1 MKLFY
6 NHILLLLALAV
17 AMLLTRCSN
26 NEIEPLPAD
35 QKQLTVSLVTT
46 TLKESATRA
55 TEVGDYDN
63 AKNENAIRKVDVFFY
78 RGETQV
84 WYAEQ
89 TVYDVNSKKA
99 VIAVP
104 SSKETLFD
112 GTQSYDVYIVVNG
125 PTRAEMEGK
134 SLADLKN
141 VVLTPSNTGFDFSLT
156 NRKSN
161 PTQFVM
167 DGMLAGKTVS
177 LTSPH
182 IGTVNVARAASKIR
196 VRILKGEKI
205 SQYIP
210 TDGTSGATPLISVK
224 NYNTYGALM
233 QGRTQVPEGF
243 HSDADYTTMNVFYMQ
258 SLNLPGISHPYPIY
272 SYENDWSTDRSKE
285 TYVMIRVP
293 LKVPAGAPEFT
304 YYYYKVPVNFQK
316 PEGPQNDMEKDFY
329 RLKRNHLYDIEVFI
343 NKLGGTVDNPV
354 ELTGNYVIK
363 DWTTQQVAVAIAQ
376 QHYLFVS
383 PQASKMQNVT
393 TTVLS
398 YSSSKLPVSVSDI
411 KASYTY
417 TDAATGE
424 ETTTSYP
431 NGTTG
436 TGTPTT
442 PPTDGSVKV
451 YIDYP
456 SAGRITV
463 VSAVPVNNVPK
474 DISFTVSNG
483 ITALNQVVKITQYP
497 ANYITDQQGIYSSRR
512 PYGFRP
518 SYEPAL
524 KNAAM
529 YIITA
534 NSPDGTSIIGY
545 PPLDANGYT
554 SAAAEVSNLVSP
566 SFQLASQLGASPQTY
581 YDIGVTN
588 VWSAYYQQYY
598 NAPSAL
604 QSCKDYTETTVV
616 DGKEITYSDWRLPT
630 EAEIALVNK
639 MQTTSGSAVTSIMT
653 GDFYWDSYKTNGPYR
668 MYGTA
673 TKGPNDRAYVR
684 CVRDVKN

>member
-6 NHILLLLALAV
+6 NSIFSLVTLTM
-17 AMLLTRCSN
+17 AMLLAQCSN
-26 NEIEPLPAD
+26 NEIEPLPAG

-89 TVYDVNSKKA
+89 TMYDANSKKA
-99 VIAVP
+99 VITVP

-112 GTQSYDVYIVVNG
+112 GTQTYDVYIVVNG
-125 PTRAEMEGK
+125 PSRAEMEGK
-134 SLADLKN
+134 LLTDLKN
-141 VVLTPSNTGFDFSLT
+141 LVLTPANTGFDFSLT
-156 NRKSN
+156 NRKAN

-167 DGMLAGKTVS
+167 DGMLAGKAVS

-182 IGTVNVARAASKIR
+182 IGTVDLARAASKIR

-224 NYNTYGALM
+224 NYNTHGALIK
-233 QGRTQVPEGF
+233 GRTVVPETF
-243 HSDADYTTMNVFYMQ
+243 HSDADYTPVDVFYMP
-258 SLNLPGISHPYPIY
+258 SLNLPGISHSYPIY
-272 SYENDWSTDRSKE
+272 SYENDWSADLKKE

-293 LKVPAGAPEFT
+293 MKVPVGAPEFT
-304 YYYYKVPVNFQK
+304 YYYYKIPVNFQK
-316 PEGPQNDMEKDFY
+316 PEGPQNDVEKDFY

-354 ELTGNYVIK
+354 NLTGNYVIK

-398 YSSSKLPVSVSDI
+398 YASSKLPITISNI
-411 KASYTY
+411 AASYTY
-417 TDAATGE
+417 TDAATGNV
-424 ETTTSYP
+424 TTIPYNPANVTVYP
-431 NGTTG
+431 DQPAMGQ
-436 TGTPTT
+436 
-442 PPTDGSVKV
+442 
-451 YIDYP
+451 
-456 SAGRITV
+456 ITV
-463 VSAVPVNNVPK
+463 TSTIPTNNVPK

-497 ANYITDQQGIYSSRR
+497 ANYITDQQGIYSYRR

-545 PPLDANGYT
+545 PPVDTNGYT

-588 VWSAYYQQYY
+588 VWSDYYQQYY

>member
-6 NHILLLLALAV
+6 NSIFSLVTLTM
-17 AMLLTRCSN
+17 AMLLAQCSN

-46 TLKESATRA
+46 APKESSTRA
-55 TEVGDYDN
+55 GEVGDYDN
-63 AKNENAIRKVDVFFY
+63 AENENAIRKVDVFFY
-78 RGETQV
+78 QGETQV

-104 SSKETLFD
+104 SSQEALFD

-125 PTRAEMEGK
+125 PSRAEMEGK

-161 PTQFVM
+161 PAQFVM
-167 DGMLAGKTVS
+167 DGMLAGKAVS
-177 LTSPH
+177 LASPH
-182 IGTVNVARAASKIR
+182 IGTVDLARAASKIR
-196 VRILKGEKI
+196 IRILKGEKI

-224 NYNTYGALM
+224 NYNTHGALM
-233 QGRTQVPEGF
+233 KGRTAVPETY
-243 HSDADYTTMNVFYMQ
+243 HSDADYTPADVFYMP
-258 SLNLPGISHPYPIY
+258 SLKLPGISHPYPIY
-272 SYENDWSTDRSKE
+272 SYEKDWSTDRSKE
-285 TYVMIRVP
+285 TYVMVRVP
-293 LKVPAGAPEFT
+293 LKVPAGASEFT
-304 YYYYKVPVNFQK
+304 YYYYKIPVNFQK
-316 PEGPQNDMEKDFY
+316 PEGPQNDVEKDFY

-383 PQASKMQNVT
+383 PQTSKMQNVT

-398 YSSSKLPVSVSDI
+398 YASSKLPITISNI
-411 KASYTY
+411 AASYTY
-417 TDAATGE
+417 TDAATGKV
-424 ETTTSYP
+424 TTIPYNPANVTVYP
-431 NGTTG
+431 DQPAMGQ
-436 TGTPTT
+436 
-442 PPTDGSVKV
+442 
-451 YIDYP
+451 
-456 SAGRITV
+456 ITV
-463 VSAVPVNNVPK
+463 TSTIPTNNVPK

-497 ANYITDQQGIYSSRR
+497 ANYITDQQGIASNLRT
-512 PYGFRP
+512 GFTP
-518 SYEPAL
+518 GDGL
-524 KNAAM
+524 NNKAM

-554 SAAAEVSNLVSP
+554 STAAEVSNLVSP
-566 SFQLASQLGASPQTY
+566 SFQLASQLGATQPSSFT
-581 YDIGVTN
+581 
-588 VWSAYYQQYY
+588 SAQQQCANYW
-598 NAPSAL
+598 
-604 QSCKDYTETTVV
+604 EETVV
-616 DGKEITYSDWRLPT
+616 NGITVRYTDWRLPT
-630 EAEIALVNK
+630 DAEIALVDK
-639 MQTTSGSAVTSIMT
+639 MQNQTGSVVKSIMT
-653 GDFYWDSYKTNGPYR
+653 GKYYWDSSNITNGGAHI
-668 MYGTA
+668 MTG
-673 TKGPNDRAYVR
+673 GSGGSSSSAYVR

>member
-6 NHILLLLALAV
+6 NSIFSLITLTM
-17 AMLLTRCSN
+17 AMLLAQCSN

-46 TLKESATRA
+46 APKESSTRA
-55 TEVGDYDN
+55 GEVGDYDN
-63 AKNENAIRKVDVFFY
+63 AENENAIRKVDVFFY
-78 RGETQV
+78 QGETQV

-104 SSKETLFD
+104 SSQEALFD

-125 PTRAEMEGK
+125 PSRAEMEGK

-161 PTQFVM
+161 PAQFVM
-167 DGMLAGKTVS
+167 DGMLAGKAVS
-177 LTSPH
+177 LASPH
-182 IGTVNVARAASKIR
+182 IGTVDLARAASKIR
-196 VRILKGEKI
+196 IRILKGEKI

-224 NYNTYGALM
+224 NYNTHGALM
-233 QGRTQVPEGF
+233 KGRTAVPETY
-243 HSDADYTTMNVFYMQ
+243 HSDADYTPADVFYMP
-258 SLNLPGISHPYPIY
+258 SLKLPGISHPYPIY
-272 SYENDWSTDRSKE
+272 SYENDWSTERSKE
-285 TYVMIRVP
+285 TYVMVRVP
-293 LKVPAGAPEFT
+293 LKVPAGASEFT

-316 PEGPQNDMEKDFY
+316 PEGPQNDVEKDFY

-383 PQASKMQNVT
+383 PQTSKMQNVT

-398 YSSSKLPVSVSDI
+398 YASSKLPITISNI
-411 KASYTY
+411 AASYTY
-417 TDAATGE
+417 TDAATGKV
-424 ETTTSYP
+424 TTIPYNPANVTVYP
-431 NGTTG
+431 DQPAMGQ
-436 TGTPTT
+436 
-442 PPTDGSVKV
+442 
-451 YIDYP
+451 
-456 SAGRITV
+456 ITV
-463 VSAVPVNNVPK
+463 TSTIPTNNVPK

-497 ANYITDQQGIYSSRR
+497 ANYITDQQGIASNLRT
-512 PYGFRP
+512 GFTP
-518 SYEPAL
+518 GDGL
-524 KNAAM
+524 NNKAM

-534 NSPDGTSIIGY
+534 NSPDGTSIIGF

-554 SAAAEVSNLVSP
+554 STAAEVSNLVSP
-566 SFQLASQLGASPQTY
+566 SFQLASQLGATQPSSFT
-581 YDIGVTN
+581 
-588 VWSAYYQQYY
+588 SAQQQCANYW
-598 NAPSAL
+598 
-604 QSCKDYTETTVV
+604 EETVV
-616 DGKEITYSDWRLPT
+616 NGITVRYTDWRLPT
-630 EAEIALVNK
+630 DAEIALVDK
-639 MQTTSGSAVTSIMT
+639 MQNQTGSVVKSIMT
-653 GDFYWDSYKTNGPYR
+653 GKYYWDSSNITNGGAHI
-668 MYGTA
+668 MTG
-673 TKGPNDRAYVR
+673 GSGGSSSSAYVR

>member
-6 NHILLLLALAV
+6 NPILLLLALAMP
-17 AMLLTRCSN
+17 MLLTRCSN

-233 QGRTQVPEGF
+233 QGKTQVPESF
-243 HSDADYTTMNVFYMQ
+243 HSDADYTTMDVFYMH

-316 PEGPQNDMEKDFY
+316 PEGPQNDVEKDFY

-417 TDAATGE
+417 TEAST
-424 ETTTSYP
+424 
-431 NGTTG
+431 
-436 TGTPTT
+436 
-442 PPTDGSVKV
+442 GSVKTV
-451 YIDYP
+451 NYPYTYQDANNQTVTVPLGVTVAIDQP
-456 SAGRITV
+456 GTGQITV
-463 VSAVPVNNVPK
+463 TSTLPINNVPK

-483 ITALNQVVKITQYP
+483 ITTLNQVVKITQYP
-497 ANYITDQQGIYSSRR
+497 ANYITDQQGIASNLRT
-512 PYGFRP
+512 GFTP
-518 SYEPAL
+518 GDSL
-524 KNAAM
+524 NNKAM

-554 SAAAEVSNLVSP
+554 STATEVSKLVSP
-566 SFQLASQLGASPQTY
+566 SFQLASQLGATQPSSFT
-581 YDIGVTN
+581 
-588 VWSAYYQQYY
+588 SAQQQCANYW
-598 NAPSAL
+598 
-604 QSCKDYTETTVV
+604 EETVV
-616 DGKEITYSDWRLPT
+616 NGITVRYTDWRLPT
-630 EAEIALVNK
+630 DAEIALVDK
-639 MQTTSGSAVTSIMT
+639 MQNQTGSVVKSIMT
-653 GDFYWDSYKTNGPYR
+653 GKYYWDSSNITNGGAHI
-668 MYGTA
+668 MTG
-673 TKGPNDRAYVR
+673 GSGGSSSSAYVR

>member
-1 MKLFY
+1 MKLFH
-6 NHILLLLALAV
+6 NSIFSLITLTM
-17 AMLLTRCSN
+17 AMLLTQCSN

-46 TLKESATRA
+46 APKESSTRA
-55 TEVGDYDN
+55 GEVGDYDN
-63 AKNENAIRKVDVFFY
+63 AENENAIRKVDVFFY
-78 RGETQV
+78 QGETQV

-177 LTSPH
+177 LASPH

-233 QGRTQVPEGF
+233 QGRTQVPESF
-243 HSDADYTTMNVFYMQ
+243 HSDADYTTMNVFYMP

-383 PQASKMQNVT
+383 PQTSKMQNVT

-398 YSSSKLPVSVSDI
+398 YASSKLPITISNI
-411 KASYTY
+411 AASYTY
-417 TDAATGE
+417 TDAATGKV
-424 ETTTSYP
+424 TTIPYNPANVTVYP
-431 NGTTG
+431 DQPAMGQ
-436 TGTPTT
+436 
-442 PPTDGSVKV
+442 
-451 YIDYP
+451 
-456 SAGRITV
+456 ITV
-463 VSAVPVNNVPK
+463 TSTIPTNNVPK

-497 ANYITDQQGIYSSRR
+497 ANYITDQQGIASNLRT
-512 PYGFRP
+512 GFTP
-518 SYEPAL
+518 GDGL
-524 KNAAM
+524 NNKAM

-534 NSPDGTSIIGY
+534 NSPDGTSIIGF

-554 SAAAEVSNLVSP
+554 STAAEVSNLVSP
-566 SFQLASQLGASPQTY
+566 SFQLASQLGATQPSSFT
-581 YDIGVTN
+581 
-588 VWSAYYQQYY
+588 SAQQQCANYW
-598 NAPSAL
+598 
-604 QSCKDYTETTVV
+604 EETVV
-616 DGKEITYSDWRLPT
+616 NGITVRYTDWRLPT
-630 EAEIALVNK
+630 DAEIALVDK
-639 MQTTSGSAVTSIMT
+639 MQNQTGSVVKSIMT
-653 GDFYWDSYKTNGPYR
+653 GKYYWDSSNITNGGAHI
-668 MYGTA
+668 MTG
-673 TKGPNDRAYVR
+673 GSGGSSSSAYVR

>member
-1 MKLFY
+1 MKLFH
-6 NHILLLLALAV
+6 NSIFSLITLTM
-17 AMLLTRCSN
+17 AMLLTQCSN

-46 TLKESATRA
+46 APKESSTRA
-55 TEVGDYDN
+55 GEVGDYDN
-63 AKNENAIRKVDVFFY
+63 AENENAIRKVDVFFY
-78 RGETQV
+78 QGETQV

-104 SSKETLFD
+104 SSQEALFD

-125 PTRAEMEGK
+125 PSRAEMEGK

-161 PTQFVM
+161 PAQFVM
-167 DGMLAGKTVS
+167 DGMLAGKAVS
-177 LTSPH
+177 LASPH
-182 IGTVNVARAASKIR
+182 IGTVDLARAASKIR
-196 VRILKGEKI
+196 IRILKGEKI

-224 NYNTYGALM
+224 NYNTRGALM
-233 QGRTQVPEGF
+233 KGRTAVPETY
-243 HSDADYTTMNVFYMQ
+243 HSDADYTPADVFYMP
-258 SLNLPGISHPYPIY
+258 SLKLPGISHPYPIY
-272 SYENDWSTDRSKE
+272 SYENDWSTERSKE
-285 TYVMIRVP
+285 TYVMVRVP

-304 YYYYKVPVNFQK
+304 YYYYKIPVNFQK
-316 PEGPQNDMEKDFY
+316 PEGPQNDVEKDFY

-343 NKLGGTVDNPV
+343 NKLGGTIDNPL

-383 PQASKMQNVT
+383 PQTSKMQNVT

-398 YSSSKLPVSVSDI
+398 YASSKLPITISNI
-411 KASYTY
+411 AASYTY
-417 TDAATGE
+417 TDAATGKV
-424 ETTTSYP
+424 TTIPYNPANVTVYP
-431 NGTTG
+431 DQPAMGQ
-436 TGTPTT
+436 
-442 PPTDGSVKV
+442 
-451 YIDYP
+451 
-456 SAGRITV
+456 ITV
-463 VSAVPVNNVPK
+463 TSTIPTNNVPK

-497 ANYITDQQGIYSSRR
+497 ANYITDQQGIASNLRT
-512 PYGFRP
+512 GFTP
-518 SYEPAL
+518 GDGL
-524 KNAAM
+524 NNKAM

-534 NSPDGTSIIGY
+534 NSPDGTSIIGF

-554 SAAAEVSNLVSP
+554 STAAEVSNLVSP
-566 SFQLASQLGASPQTY
+566 SFQLASQLGATQPSSFT
-581 YDIGVTN
+581 
-588 VWSAYYQQYY
+588 SAQQQCANYW
-598 NAPSAL
+598 
-604 QSCKDYTETTVV
+604 EETVV
-616 DGKEITYSDWRLPT
+616 NGITVRYTDWRLPT
-630 EAEIALVNK
+630 DAEIALVDK
-639 MQTTSGSAVTSIMT
+639 MQNQTGSVVKSIMT
-653 GDFYWDSYKTNGPYR
+653 GKYYWDSSNITNGGAHI
-668 MYGTA
+668 MTG
-673 TKGPNDRAYVR
+673 GSGGSSSSAYVR

>member
-6 NHILLLLALAV
+6 NSIFSLITLTM
-17 AMLLTRCSN
+17 AMLLTQCSN

-46 TLKESATRA
+46 APKESSTRTA
-55 TEVGDYDN
+55 EVGDYDN
-63 AKNENAIRKVDVFFY
+63 AENENAIRKVDVFFY
-78 RGETQV
+78 QGETQV

-104 SSKETLFD
+104 SSQEALFD

-125 PTRAEMEGK
+125 PSRAEMEGK

-161 PTQFVM
+161 PAQFVM
-167 DGMLAGKTVS
+167 DGMLAGKAVS
-177 LTSPH
+177 LASPH
-182 IGTVNVARAASKIR
+182 IGTVDLARAASKIR
-196 VRILKGEKI
+196 IRILKGEKI

-224 NYNTYGALM
+224 NYNTHGALM
-233 QGRTQVPEGF
+233 KGRTAVPETY
-243 HSDADYTTMNVFYMQ
+243 HSDADYTPADVFYMP
-258 SLNLPGISHPYPIY
+258 SLKLPGISHPYPIY
-272 SYENDWSTDRSKE
+272 SYEKDWSTDRSKE
-285 TYVMIRVP
+285 TYVMVRVP
-293 LKVPAGAPEFT
+293 LKVPAGASEFT
-304 YYYYKVPVNFQK
+304 YYYYKIPVNFQK
-316 PEGPQNDMEKDFY
+316 PEGPQNDVEKDFY

-383 PQASKMQNVT
+383 PQTSKMQNVT

-398 YSSSKLPVSVSDI
+398 YASSKLPITISNI
-411 KASYTY
+411 AASYTY
-417 TDAATGE
+417 TDAATGKV
-424 ETTTSYP
+424 TTIPYNPANVTVYP
-431 NGTTG
+431 DQPAMGQ
-436 TGTPTT
+436 
-442 PPTDGSVKV
+442 
-451 YIDYP
+451 
-456 SAGRITV
+456 ITV
-463 VSAVPVNNVPK
+463 TSTIPTNNVPK

-497 ANYITDQQGIYSSRR
+497 ANYITDQQGIASNLRT
-512 PYGFRP
+512 GFTP
-518 SYEPAL
+518 GDGL
-524 KNAAM
+524 NNKAM

-534 NSPDGTSIIGY
+534 NSPDGTSIIGF

-554 SAAAEVSNLVSP
+554 STAAEVSNLVSP
-566 SFQLASQLGASPQTY
+566 SFQLASQLGATQPSSFT
-581 YDIGVTN
+581 
-588 VWSAYYQQYY
+588 SAQQQCANYW
-598 NAPSAL
+598 
-604 QSCKDYTETTVV
+604 EETVV
-616 DGKEITYSDWRLPT
+616 NGITVRYTDWRLPT
-630 EAEIALVNK
+630 DAEIALVDK
-639 MQTTSGSAVTSIMT
+639 MQNQTGSVVKSIMT
-653 GDFYWDSYKTNGPYR
+653 GKYYWDSSNITNGGAHI
-668 MYGTA
+668 MTG
-673 TKGPNDRAYVR
+673 GSGGSSSSAYVR

>member
-6 NHILLLLALAV
+6 NSIFSLVTLTM
-17 AMLLTRCSN
+17 AMLLAQCSN

-46 TLKESATRA
+46 APKESSTRA
-55 TEVGDYDN
+55 GEVGDYDN
-63 AKNENAIRKVDVFFY
+63 AENENAIRKVDVFFY
-78 RGETQV
+78 QGETQV

-104 SSKETLFD
+104 SSQEALFD
-112 GTQSYDVYIVVNG
+112 RTQSYDVYIVVNG
-125 PTRAEMEGK
+125 PSRAEMEGK

-161 PTQFVM
+161 PAQFVM
-167 DGMLAGKTVS
+167 DGMLAGKAVS
-177 LTSPH
+177 LASPH
-182 IGTVNVARAASKIR
+182 IGTVDLARAASKIR
-196 VRILKGEKI
+196 IRILKGEKI

-224 NYNTYGALM
+224 NYNTRGALM
-233 QGRTQVPEGF
+233 KGRTAVPETY
-243 HSDADYTTMNVFYMQ
+243 HSDADYTPADVFYMP
-258 SLNLPGISHPYPIY
+258 SLKLPGISHPYPIY
-272 SYENDWSTDRSKE
+272 SYEKDWSTDRSKE
-285 TYVMIRVP
+285 TYVMVRVP
-293 LKVPAGAPEFT
+293 LKVPAGASEFT

-316 PEGPQNDMEKDFY
+316 PEGPQNDVEKDFY

-354 ELTGNYVIK
+354 ELTGNYVIQ

-383 PQASKMQNVT
+383 PQTSKMQNVT

-398 YSSSKLPVSVSDI
+398 YASSKLPITISNI
-411 KASYTY
+411 AASYTY
-417 TDAATGE
+417 TDAATGKV
-424 ETTTSYP
+424 TTIPYNPANVTVYP
-431 NGTTG
+431 DQPAMGQ
-436 TGTPTT
+436 
-442 PPTDGSVKV
+442 
-451 YIDYP
+451 
-456 SAGRITV
+456 ITV
-463 VSAVPVNNVPK
+463 TSTIPTNNVPK

-497 ANYITDQQGIYSSRR
+497 ANYITDQQGIASNLRT
-512 PYGFRP
+512 GFTP
-518 SYEPAL
+518 GDGL
-524 KNAAM
+524 NNKAM

-534 NSPDGTSIIGY
+534 NSPDGTSIIGF

-554 SAAAEVSNLVSP
+554 STAAEVSNLVSP
-566 SFQLASQLGASPQTY
+566 SFQLASQLGATQPSSFT
-581 YDIGVTN
+581 
-588 VWSAYYQQYY
+588 SAQQQCANYW
-598 NAPSAL
+598 
-604 QSCKDYTETTVV
+604 EETVV
-616 DGKEITYSDWRLPT
+616 NGITVRYTDWRLPT
-630 EAEIALVNK
+630 DAEIALVDK
-639 MQTTSGSAVTSIMT
+639 MQNQTGSVVKSIMT
-653 GDFYWDSYKTNGPYR
+653 GKYYWDSSNITNGGAHI
-668 MYGTA
+668 MTG
-673 TKGPNDRAYVR
+673 GSGGSSSSAYVR

>member
-6 NHILLLLALAV
+6 NPILLLLALAMP
-17 AMLLTRCSN
+17 MLLTRCSN
-26 NEIEPLPAD
+26 NEIEPFPAA

-125 PTRAEMEGK
+125 PSRAEMEGK

-233 QGRTQVPEGF
+233 QGRTQVPESF
-243 HSDADYTTMNVFYMQ
+243 HSDADYTTMDVFYMH

-316 PEGPQNDMEKDFY
+316 PEGPQNDVEKDFY
-329 RLKRNHLYDIEVFI
+329 RLRRNHLYDIEVFI

-417 TDAATGE
+417 TEAST
-424 ETTTSYP
+424 
-431 NGTTG
+431 
-436 TGTPTT
+436 
-442 PPTDGSVKV
+442 GSVKTV
-451 YIDYP
+451 NYPYTYQDANNQTVTVPLGVTVAIDQP
-456 SAGRITV
+456 GTGQITV
-463 VSAVPVNNVPK
+463 TSTLPINNVPK

-483 ITALNQVVKITQYP
+483 ITTLNQVVKITQYP
-497 ANYITDQQGIYSSRR
+497 ANYITDQQGIASNLRT
-512 PYGFRP
+512 GFTP
-518 SYEPAL
+518 GDGL
-524 KNAAM
+524 NNKAM

-554 SAAAEVSNLVSP
+554 STATEVSKLVSP
-566 SFQLASQLGASPQTY
+566 SFQLASQLGATQPSSFTTAQQNCANYWEETV
-581 YDIGVTN
+581 INGVT
-588 VWSAYYQQYY
+588 VR
-598 NAPSAL
+598 
-604 QSCKDYTETTVV
+604 YT
-616 DGKEITYSDWRLPT
+616 DWRLPT
-630 EAEIALVNK
+630 DAELTLVDQMQNK
-639 MQTTSGSAVTSIMT
+639 TGSAIKSIMT
-653 GDFYWDSYKTNGPYR
+653 GKYYWDSSNITDGGAH
-668 MYGTA
+668 MMTG
-673 TKGPNDRAYVR
+673 GSGGSSSSAYVR